1 MSLAQPCT
9 RTAWPLSLLPYCPS
23 PAPFDSSDQPPA
35 PAGLTA
41 GEAQPG
47 SLHAGSE
54 GQGSLCSGERFSSWI
69 LSPQVGWEPSPQ
81 RGGGLDDVSA
91 TASPGSVT
99 SCPPGEESHGHQ
111 KGQPQGLGPVAWEGL
126 SGTQNLPTSVST
138 DPGGSGTLRKP
149 YTCKQCGRS
158 FDWKSVF
165 VIHHRT
171 HVAGQNARTPAQA
184 LGAAEKL
191 PQGLQEPAGPRHPR
205 RTLTGSRNYACDQ
218 CGHCFSW
225 KSQLVIHRKSHAGQR
240 HHSCSD
246 CGRSFDWKSQL
257 VIHRKS
263 HRPET
268 S

>member
-1 MSLAQPCT
+1 MMLEKYGTVVSL
-9 RTAWPLSLLPYCPS
+9 
-23 PAPFDSSDQPPA
+23 
-35 PAGLTA
+35 GLTT

-54 GQGSLCSGERFSSWI
+54 GRGSLCS
-69 LSPQVGWEPSPQ
+69 
-81 RGGGLDDVSA
+81 
-91 TASPGSVT
+91 
-99 SCPPGEESHGHQ
+99 GEESHGHQ

-138 DPGGSGTLRKP
+138 DPGGSGTPRKP

-165 VIHHRT
+165 VIHHRS

-184 LGAAEKL
+184 LGATEKL
-191 PQGLQEPAGPRHPR
+191 PQTLQEPAGPRHPR

-218 CGHCFSW
+218 CGHSFSW